1 MAKDIGID
9 LGTTKIVIYDRSK
22 GMILDD
28 PCVIAKDTESGKA
41 IKYGAEAYEMMGRTP
56 RQIVTIRPVRSGVI
70 NRYTETLKMVQY
82 YLRRLCVGA
91 VMKPRII
98 VGVPYGVT
106 EVERQAAF
114 DAMIA
119 AGAKRVY
126 VVEEPLLAALGC
138 DLDISQPRGRMVIDI
153 GGGTTNVAVIS
164 MGKIVV
170 GTCLRVGGDA
180 MDDALIRYLRR
191 TYNLTVG
198 ERTAQLI
205 KQSIGTICSDDTVQC
220 LAKGI
225 CTIEGLPKSVML
237 SNADLKE
244 ALEEPCMD
252 IVSAVSRV
260 LEETPAEL
268 LADIQQDGMTLCG
281 GVSALKGLDTLL
293 SRSSGYRVHVVEN
306 GAYCVALGTK
316 YFWNYTDPLRRT
328 RLTSE
333 RKETVMQ

>member
-91 VMKPRII
+91 VMKPSII

-138 DLDISQPRGRMVIDI
+138 DLDISQLRGRMV
-153 GGGTTNVAVIS
+153 VIQ
-164 MGKIVV
+164 K
-170 GTCLRVGGDA
+170 
-180 MDDALIRYLRR
+180 
-191 TYNLTVG
+191 N
-198 ERTAQLI
+198 
-205 KQSIGTICSDDTVQC
+205 
-220 LAKGI
+220 
-225 CTIEGLPKSVML
+225 GLP
-237 SNADLKE
+237 N
-244 ALEEPCMD
+244 
-252 IVSAVSRV
+252 R
-260 LEETPAEL
+260 
-268 LADIQQDGMTLCG
+268 
-281 GVSALKGLDTLL
+281 
-293 SRSSGYRVHVVEN
+293 
-306 GAYCVALGTK
+306 
-316 YFWNYTDPLRRT
+316 
-328 RLTSE
+328 
-333 RKETVMQ
+333 